1 MRIRPRARTRAAT
14 GLASQSLSRNSVQEG
29 VGALDLV
36 RTQASCALSGRHVEQ
51 RLKMALLQ
59 LRRVRGGSRP
69 LLMPVAIGRAI
80 AIPFRNSQIS
90 VKARIGRLLRNRSFL
105 QHLYLGHRLRLSL
118 HRAFCAEMT

>member
-1 MRIRPRARTRAAT
+1 
-14 GLASQSLSRNSVQEG
+14 
-29 VGALDLV
+29 
-36 RTQASCALSGRHVEQ
+36 
-51 RLKMALLQ
+51 MALLQ